1 MKDKG
6 KRGRAQAIIHNRK
19 LGSEPGTCVFFRN
32 AATSARGFVACKGIR
47 AVGKTGNRGAR
58 LFPFP
63 YHELHKKAVKEL
75 NRIGGCTFSG
85 TIRERLEIA

>member
-1 MKDKG
+1 M
-6 KRGRAQAIIHNRK
+6 QTIIYN
-19 LGSEPGTCVFFRN
+19 GITEVNPEPLSRN